1 MTSCLLSGQIDM
13 LVDKIKQVFQLII
26 EIFVIWSLVV
36 FLKCKKNKELII
48 SPRQNIYMVS
58 EYFQYRKYA

>member
-26 EIFVIWSLVV
+26 EIFVIWS
-36 FLKCKKNKELII
+36 
-48 SPRQNIYMVS
+48 PRQNIYIVS